1 MFQCVTQA
9 TNTKKNDETF
19 LLSRTYNRHSSVDNL
34 HTHCNR
40 CMLVDVGRAGR
51 LIYFGYARCPVPM
64 CWFDQFTVRFGF
76 SVALGFT
83 RIHLSAARFQ
93 LYLQRSF
100 FFSITRSID
109 LFLSLCSSLLG
120 CIFFQVCIN
129 IYFSLFFSLRSI
141 PFAGYRVPTIE
152 NFSSLTLEER

>member
-1 MFQCVTQA
+1 MFQCVTEA

-19 LLSRTYNRHSSVDNL
+19 LLSRTYDRHSSVDNL
-34 HTHCNR
+34 HTHCHR
-40 CMLVDVGRAGR
+40 CMFVDVGRAGR
-51 LIYFGYARCPVPM
+51 LIYFGYARCPVPI

-100 FFSITRSID
+100 FFYHSIYRS
-109 LFLSLCSSLLG
+109 LSVPFSVYL
-120 CIFFQVCIN
+120 FQVCIN
-129 IYFSLFFSLRSI
+129 IYLSLLSFSL
-141 PFAGYRVPTIE
+141 PFGVYRVSTIQS
-152 NFSSLTLEER
+152 FSSITFEER

>member
-1 MFQCVTQA
+1 MFQCVTEA

-83 RIHLSAARFQ
+83 RIHLSAVRFQ
-93 LYLQRSF
+93 LYLRHSF
-100 FFSITRSID
+100 FFSIIRSID
-109 LFLSLCSSLLG
+109 LSLSLLVSFSVYY
-120 CIFFQVCIN
+120 FFRFALTFI
-129 IYFSLFFSLRSI
+129 SLFF
-141 PFAGYRVPTIE
+141 
-152 NFSSLTLEER
+152 FSSFYSFAAN